1 MLLLIALSSFNIA
14 STSDMKDGTRN
25 FFSRMGSG
33 GGYPYQLNSSAVEAV
48 DILNGDIFI
57 LTDTQTMTLD
67 ATAKEVKKVDHTY
80 ARPAV
85 AIKSDRALVYDRD
98 GTRYRVENRS
108 DTITEGQL
116 SEDEKIITAAIGK
129 KGNIAFGTLSDSCTS
144 KLIVINSTY
153 KKRVFVWN
161 CAEYTVSSVALS
173 DYSDPVSQFE
183 YPGTTMM
190 SVHFSDNHNVAAVG
204 DNAAAFLKG
213 LDKNEVVKYGNSTP
227 SSYAFADNGETILML
242 AQYGSMNNQNLV
254 GYRPYDKAVKNISIA
269 GSRIAVLTEDSVD
282 LYGLGGTLHRR
293 YEATPNSLKALCM
306 GKRAYVYQMGSI
318 VKSHRISRK

>member
-1 MLLLIALSSFNIA
+1 M
-14 STSDMKDGTRN
+14 
-25 FFSRMGSG
+25 
-33 GGYPYQLNSSAVEAV
+33 
-48 DILNGDIFI
+48 
-57 LTDTQTMTLD
+57 
-67 ATAKEVKKVDHTY
+67 
-80 ARPAV
+80 
-85 AIKSDRALVYDRD
+85 
-98 GTRYRVENRS
+98 
-108 DTITEGQL
+108 
-116 SEDEKIITAAIGK
+116 
-129 KGNIAFGTLSDSCTS
+129 
-144 KLIVINSTY
+144 
-153 KKRVFVWN
+153 
-161 CAEYTVSSVALS
+161 SSVALS
-173 DYSDPVSQFE
+173 DNGQYAAVSVIGSRGGEEYSKVIVFDFDYSDPVSQFE

-254 GYRPYDKAVKNISIA
+254 GYRPSGKESFRKEYDKAVKNISIA